1 MLIYD
6 ILYEDFV
13 FNKMAATVCVLFA
26 AVVQASE
33 HGSGDESARNF
44 QGISLM
50 ESASE
55 ENDLT
60 HTLYY
65 TLLHDSKNSSSSGP
79 PTLI

>member
-13 FNKMAATVCVLFA
+13 FNKMAATVCILFA
-26 AVVQASE
+26 TVVQASE
-33 HGSGDESARNF
+33 HGSGDEPARIF

-55 ENDLT
+55 ENDST

-65 TLLHDSKNSSSSGP
+65 MIQKISFSSGP